1 MNHPKYTLVISR
13 DFYEPFHLMEHVTL
27 TETAEDG
34 TSQTKVGSRKVI
46 GFRRLEDAL
55 MELAMKSE
63 GPVVLAASFQPID
76 NVHDL
81 SKG

>member
-1 MNHPKYTLVISR
+1 MEHPKYTLVVTR
-13 DFYEPFHLMEHVTL
+13 DFYEPFHIMENVTMVDP
-27 TETAEDG
+27 ADN
-34 TSQTKVGSRKVI
+34 QTKVASRKVI

-63 GPVVLAASFQPID
+63 KPYILAMSSQPID

-81 SKG
+81 SQG